1 MGQARLIP
9 RPGQDRGQEDALDA
23 GFGQLMHVAEGELDR
38 QAGLGRE
45 LAQTGLQGR
54 LGSGPGGYDL
64 EAETGEEAHPE
75 GQLVEQGRGP
85 GNADAP
91 ARSGRRCRG

>member
-54 LGSGPGGYDL
+54 VGSGPGGYVVSNYPL
-64 EAETGEEAHPE
+64 YPRPFAYPKPE
-75 GQLVEQGRGP
+75 MP
-85 GNADAP
+85 
-91 ARSGRRCRG
+91 